1 MQCVVIFKIKWKERN
16 KWKREGCS
24 QACWWPQHSSKLS
37 WRLHSLI
44 GLVSLWGWVGGCRG
58 VEVIFTVQ
66 FFTLY
71 SCMLWLL
78 TISRCSFCFE
88 FLCYILSGK
97 SQINECIREHK
108 EAGVMFRGNPGFSSW
123 QLGLNSLSC
132 LSGCFI
138 VCGRLRF
145 VTFPEMVT
153 ENGVCVFERHSC
165 QLDATPTV
173 RKYDHWECRS
183 LQKPQLKSPTECS
196 NTAVT
201 LRSLNHNAKITVR
214 V

>member
-1 MQCVVIFKIKWKERN
+1 M
-16 KWKREGCS
+16 
-24 QACWWPQHSSKLS
+24 
-37 WRLHSLI
+37 
-44 GLVSLWGWVGGCRG
+44 GWVGGWG
-58 VEVIFTVQ
+58 VEKMIFTVQ

-71 SCMLWLL
+71 SCVMAVL
-78 TISRCSFCFE
+78 TISRCSFCFK
-88 FLCYILSGK
+88 FLCYILSEK
-97 SQINECIREHK
+97 SQINECIRDHE
-108 EAGVMFRGNPGFSSW
+108 EAGIMFRGNPGFSSW
-123 QLGLNSLSC
+123 QLGLNSPSC

-153 ENGVCVFERHSC
+153 ERTGSVCVFEIHSR

-173 RKYDHWECRS
+173 KKYDHWECRS

-201 LRSLNHNAKITVR
+201 LLSESQCQDHSKSVR
-214 V
+214 NP